1 MLNTKQKIEH
11 LRKLGFNGDFE
22 QIERM
27 YNGEK
32 FDVRDEE
39 YRRLLQLSKEYCMRF
54 TQLSELISRAK
65 SAEEIEKYNKEKSEI
80 LDNLFPGHGAIY
92 GCGDGLFAIIGTVDL
107 EGFNYINARVHF
119 NASALTHLDEYV
131 FVASNVEFGDN
142 NICTQDEQTQLS
154 RINVGRDTWIGAN
167 VNFDNYTEVGEKSV
181 IGMGSHITSNSQLKP
196 SMISFGNPCREY
208 KFITEDYETKVKKPG
223 AEGIRSNA
231 EVEHILEHM
240 KKLGVKGDFTQYIR
254 ALTYEKYNTLEPTI
268 SKIYE
273 LSHKLCSEYNSQGV
287 SIRRRKEILD
297 ALFPLQG
304 SNLVMGDDIFVDC
317 IGTVKIGNDV
327 SVGDHTTLAGN
338 ITIGDRAKLG
348 RRVVLQTT
356 GREVNYKGRKITAD
370 SKGNVCEISTPGF
383 IIVRPEIILADGT
396 KVIPDQTV
404 KRNTKKDEI
413 VTNSRDD

>member
-1 MLNTKQKIEH
+1 MLNTNQKIEH

-65 SAEEIEKYNKEKSEI
+65 SAEKIEKYNKEKSEI

-142 NICTQDEQTQLS
+142 NICTQDGQTQLS

-208 KFITEDYETKVKKPG
+208 KFITEDYETKVKINKRELLDCIDRATLLVKEGDKKPIIMNITDG
-223 AEGIRSNA
+223 TMELKINSFIGSMNEDIDIAKEGKD
-231 EVEHILEHM
+231 ILIGFNP
-240 KKLGVKGDFTQYIR
+240 KFFI
-254 ALTYEKYNTLEPTI
+254 
-268 SKIYE
+268 
-273 LSHKLCSEYNSQGV
+273 
-287 SIRRRKEILD
+287 D
-297 ALFPLQG
+297 ALRVIDEEEVTLYMVNPKAPCFIK
-304 SNLVMGDDIFVDC
+304 DDE
-317 IGTVKIGNDV
+317 GTFIY
-327 SVGDHTTLAGN
+327 L
-338 ITIGDRAKLG
+338 ILP
-348 RRVVLQTT
+348 
-356 GREVNYKGRKITAD
+356 VNFNAAA
-370 SKGNVCEISTPGF
+370 N
-383 IIVRPEIILADGT
+383 
-396 KVIPDQTV
+396 
-404 KRNTKKDEI
+404 
-413 VTNSRDD
+413 